1 MADGQSRLLL
11 LIEARNQAK
20 AEIQGLNQEIKRLQT
35 DAGRPLSVRATDQA
49 SSTIRQVSAEKDKL
63 DQAAGQP
70 IPLTV
75 DDQASGPVGDLVHR
89 LNELND
95 VSGLAKSAISG
106 IVTGASI
113 ALINQAVQATTN
125 LARNISDLA
134 RASAESARVTASF
147 EALSQTVGESSRDM
161 LAALQRASQGAID
174 NTTLMLTANRAML
187 LGVADTSQEMA
198 TLMEVAAVRGRAL
211 GLTTAEAFDNIV
223 TGVGRL
229 SAPILDN
236 LGIIVDSEAA
246 YEAYALSVGKTADS
260 LTGMEQKQALV
271 NAVIASSRPLLEA
284 QGGISADMATNFER
298 ADAAISNAKDA
309 LGQLFAPAVAIVAE
323 QIALA
328 ATEAAN
334 SLEAVDKIA
343 GQVTSGAGD
352 FDTFGAAVSTALG
365 GLISPQTRAAL
376 EGIAAIARGTSDAVQ
391 AVGDSVTREI
401 RPASFAPYEEG
412 MRRMAEAQAATEAA
426 NEEFVSSLAKG
437 PAALQ
442 EYARASIEAGGS
454 SEELRKLF
462 DDNKRE
468 LEAFESAVDGARS
481 RLVSKLSG
489 LVPDIGAD
497 QAARLLAQG
506 IEEIDRQGRELAR
519 GFLDGKISSEE
530 FLIGINNLGSGT
542 IDTANQM
549 KEAADE
555 TRAFEEVLANGP
567 ASFSIFAAAAI
578 AAGASVDEVIGL
590 IRELKSEIGGIQSA
604 RDSAVRGLAGQL
616 AGQVERGLLT
626 QEQASDLFAEG
637 VAKADRAAANLNTQL
652 ALTGEATDEFTL
664 AQAQAFQA
672 VNDGAQAIEEADR
685 QAKRY
690 ASTLAGDAKR
700 AAAEAAREFEN
711 LKGKVAGVLSGAL
724 DPGVGVDP
732 DEILAGL
739 GLREDAINENARR
752 LADIAKKGFAG
763 QEWLGDFAQE
773 VPEVFKRLVDAADP
787 KAEAARLLKDFQDGL
802 APELIDKETAK
813 DRVRRMLLGEA
824 RMDELATEIAQEL
837 AAELGKPVA
846 EVESRARA
854 ALGGGVEAPKV
865 KLAPEIDAGA
875 LGGAFAT
882 GAANAVRDSGI
893 GDRMTTALETQLKSE
908 SSLKKMMAA
917 GEAQAQAWGQSF
929 LDTVG
934 ENVPARLIEILT
946 NLVTPGVM
954 AQLQVQASLT
964 GAR

>member
-11 LIEARNQAK
+11 LIEARNQA
-20 AEIQGLNQEIKRLQT
+20 QGTIGQVRSELTSLSQ
-35 DAGRPLSVRATDQA
+35 ARPITLTARDQA
-49 SSTIRQVSAEKDKL
+49 SQVIQRAESSKQRL
-63 DQAAGQP
+63 DQKGAVPVIINATDNASSV
-70 IPLTV
+70 IERIESRL
-75 DDQASGPVGDLVHR
+75 DQLQSRAASG
-89 LNELND
+89 
-95 VSGLAKSAISG
+95 GLTAGVIGGG
-106 IVTGASI
+106 IVAGAQVAI
-113 ALINQAVQATTN
+113 QALGRLRDAFEDTVRGGAQLSRLEDSFDNV
-125 LARNISDLA
+125 
-134 RASAESARVTASF
+134 ASSYGQSSTRI
-147 EALSQTVGESSRDM
+147 LS
-161 LAALQRASQGAID
+161 ALQRASQGTISNAD
-174 NTTLMLTANRAML
+174 LMLTANRAML
-187 LGVADTSQEMA
+187 LGVADTADEMA
-198 TLMEVAAVRGRAL
+198 SLLEVARVRGQAL
-211 GLTTAEAFDNIV
+211 GLSTTQAFNDIV
-223 TGVGRL
+223 TGIGRMSPL
-229 SAPILDN
+229 ILDN
-236 LGIIVDSEAA
+236 LGIVTGGEVVFERYAA
-246 YEAYALSVGKTADS
+246 AIGKATDALSDA
-260 LTGMEQKQALV
+260 ERKQALV
-271 NAVIASSRPLLEA
+271 NSVIQGSASLLA
-284 QGGISADMATNFER
+284 GQTGPSNDVATNFER
-298 ADAAISNAKDA
+298 MDAALQNAKDA
-309 LGQLFAPAVAIVAE
+309 MGQLFGPAVAAVAE
-323 QIALA
+323 LIAAGATKA
-328 ATEAAN
+328 A
-334 SLEAVDKIA
+334 EAVTGFREEGFTGPEGQIEGLKRQLTGLQEVRDRLQADMAADSPFFNVSDLAEVQDKIRAIEREIERYGGIVKDRINASNADLTEHSERLDILGLSAQTAA
-343 GQVTSGAGD
+343 GRAVPAILGISDAVGITAEATRRGAREIRESFTKELDGLRSSIGEDLFSGAGQ
-352 FDTFGAAVSTALG
+352 ASAVLG
-365 GLISPQTRAAL
+365 DSAAL
-376 EGIAAIARGTSDAVQ
+376 SQAQTAYKRVTEEIRQLQREVDAGTISADEFSFRLAAIKDA
-391 AVGDSVTREI
+391 ADD
-401 RPASFAPYEEG
+401 
-412 MRRMAEAQAATEAA
+412 EADAIT
-426 NEEFVSSLAKG
+426 
-437 PAALQ
+437 
-442 EYARASIEAGGS
+442 
-454 SEELRKLF
+454 
-462 DDNKRE
+462 
-468 LEAFESAVDGARS
+468 
-481 RLVSKLSG
+481 
-489 LVPDIGAD
+489 
-497 QAARLLAQG
+497 QAAR
-506 IEEIDRQGRELAR
+506 DT
-519 GFLDGKISSEE
+519 E
-530 FLIGINNLGSGT
+530 FFNSVMAGESP
-542 IDTANQM
+542 
-549 KEAADE
+549 AA
-555 TRAFEEVLANGP
+555 FQ
-567 ASFSIFAAAAI
+567 IFAAAAL
-578 AAGASVDEVIGL
+578 AAGTPVAELIGL
-590 IRELKSEIGGIQSA
+590 LQDLKAEIGGIQGA
-604 RDSAVRGLAGQL
+604 RDSAVRSLAGQL

-724 DPGVGVDP
+724 DTGVGVDP

-854 ALGGGVEAPKV
+854 ALGAGAGAEAPKV

-882 GAANAVRDSGI
+882 GAANAVRDSGV